1 MSYYTNRI
9 DEKMVGKRRTSKLKK
24 QLAATQKELADTKVY
39 HSAAQDQIKKLNRR
53 EYRDATSPVPKDKA
67 FHHYLSKDREDFGGK
82 VRKLKSGEVAPALPG
97 KRGKDQLQV
106 RKKDATARGSDTQQA
121 TGKGSKAM
129 RRMANKVSPREI
141 FMKTIKNKLPQDT
154 WGFTEAV
161 YNSYVDL
168 ASIICEM
175 QTRQGKG
182 RLLRPGEKPSRGKV
196 FRSKKGERTTVS
208 VSPTHLTGAYGDNDT
223 NPERVRARMKANVAK
238 DNAQAPRQGTV
249 ASKKAKRYKRL
260 HQRANA
266 GDMKALELL
275 RRAEMSGND

>member
-106 RKKDATARGSDTQQA
+106 RKKDATAIGSDTQQA

-182 RLLRPGEKPSRGKV
+182 RLLRPGEKSSPGKV
-196 FRSKKGERTTVS
+196 FRGREGERTTVTEK
-208 VSPTHLTGAYGDNDT
+208 PTHLTGAYGDNDKD
-223 NPERVRARMKANVAK
+223 PGRVRARIKQNIAMQNP
-238 DNAQAPRQGTV
+238 QEPRKGTV

-266 GDMKALELL
+266 GDKKAMELL

>member
-9 DEKMVGKRRTSKLKK
+9 DEKMVGKRKTSKLKK

-53 EYRDATSPVPKDKA
+53 EHRDATSPVPKERA

-82 VRKLKSGEVAPALPG
+82 ARKLKSGEVPPVSPG
-97 KRGKDQLQV
+97 KRGENQSQV
-106 RKKDATARGSDTQQA
+106 RKVDATVRGSNTQQA

-196 FRSKKGERTTVS
+196 FRSKEGERTTVTEK
-208 VSPTHLTGAYGDNDT
+208 PTHLTGAYGDSDKD
-223 NPERVRARMKANVAK
+223 PGRVRARIKKNIAMQNP
-238 DNAQAPRQGTV
+238 QEPRKGTV

-266 GDMKALELL
+266 GDKKAMELL